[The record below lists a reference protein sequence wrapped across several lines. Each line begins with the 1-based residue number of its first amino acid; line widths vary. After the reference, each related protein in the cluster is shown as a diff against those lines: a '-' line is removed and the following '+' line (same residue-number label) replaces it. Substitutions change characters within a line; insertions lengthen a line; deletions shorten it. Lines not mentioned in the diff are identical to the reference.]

1 MDSYAIF
8 HADTYLRTPKSKFWT
23 PNREIFVK
31 NNDFPKNIPDF
42 PETIPAY
49 LNFATPHLVFLYP
62 KKLSYSS
69 RNAYI
74 KKIKVRELGKPTRL
88 FKKLKNA

>member
-1 MDSYAIF
+1 MIS
-8 HADTYLRTPKSKFWT
+8 
-23 PNREIFVK
+23 VK
-31 NNDFPKNIPDF
+31 KYDFSKNIPDF

-49 LNFATPHLVFLYP
+49 LNFAARHMFSLYP

-74 KKIKVRELGKPTRL
+74 KKIRARELGEASSLLKH
-88 FKKLKNA
+88 FKNA